1 MLLNPLLAWLGV
13 LAVGVPIL
21 IHLLNRRKFDRVVWA
36 AMRFLRVSVEQNQ
49 RRIQIED
56 MLLLALRCLLVLL
69 LGLALARP
77 VIRSFGAGGWFGQS
91 KVTAVVLIDNSYS
104 MSSTDGAKSRFQLAQ
119 DAADQAVASLPTGSA
134 VSVLFASDTIPTGPI
149 PEPTFDLNLAR
160 KVIKEAKPSD
170 RATDLLPSVKKALET
185 LTSQRQAG
193 AREVY
198 LITDTQALGWKQ
210 FGEIRQSLESAKKD
224 VHAHVVL
231 VGAAETQNIGI
242 SDLRLLSGPA
252 VVGYPLR
259 FEVQLTNYGRS
270 EMRDVRVKI
279 RVDAEQPSDE
289 GSIDVIPAGASKS
302 LLLFA
307 KFKNDGGHS
316 VTAEIDHD
324 HLPADDTRTIAVR
337 ALSQVKILV
346 VDGEPGAG
354 GREAE
359 TFYLKNAL
367 LPVPRAEVEQYYNKV
382 TVIPSQELDAAKID
396 QYDAVFLANVTDFT
410 ETTLNTFA
418 DYLKRG
424 GGLVFFP
431 GDNVQVAHYNNILS
445 RKFNFLPATLGDI
458 QGDASKDDQF
468 VLLQDKNFEHPIA
481 RLWNDP
487 ASSGTLNVHFYRTFD
502 LKPAG
507 DEKQGPEFTKAPDG
521 TEIGRPRTVLRFQD
535 GRPAMME
542 RTWGAGRVVLFAST
556 ADTAWNDLGARPHV
570 FIPLVHRTL
579 GAIVARQDDT
589 LNVKVGDRFAWR
601 ADGKLLGKEA
611 LIVHPGAAAND
622 PTAAEPRRIGLAG
635 NTPLLTYDDTAYAG
649 AYQVKITAE
658 EPIALTFAAQPDPD
672 ESRLDELADAQLA
685 DLTKAA
691 DVTKW
696 QSTQNLTDLLQKK
709 RVGTELWKYLAFIAL
724 ILATAETILAHWFSK
739 AK

>member
-13 LAVGVPIL
+13 GAVSVPIL
-21 IHLLNRRKFDRVVWA
+21 IHLLNRRKFERVVWA

-49 RRIQIED
+49 RRIRVED

-77 VIRSFGAGGWFGQS
+77 VLRSFGAGGWLGQS
-91 KVTAVVLIDNSYS
+91 KVTAVVLLDNSYS
-104 MSSTDGAKSRFQLAQ
+104 MSATDGAKSRFQLAQ

-160 KVIKEAKPSD
+160 KTIREARVSD
-170 RATDLLPSVKKALET
+170 RATNLFPAVKKGLET
-185 LTSQRQAG
+185 LAGSRQAG
-193 AREVY
+193 AREIY
-198 LITDTQALGWKQ
+198 LITDTQALGWRQ
-210 FGEIRQSLESAKKD
+210 FGDVRQSLEGAKKD

-231 VGAAETQNIGI
+231 VGAAESQNIGV

-270 EMRDVRVKI
+270 EARDVRVKL

-289 GSIDVIPAGASKS
+289 GSIDVIPAGSSKS
-302 LLLFA
+302 LLLFG
-307 KFKNDGGHS
+307 KFKSDGGHS

-324 HLPADDTRTIAVR
+324 HLPADDARTIAVR

-346 VDGEPGAG
+346 VDGDPGAG
-354 GREAE
+354 GRESE

-382 TVIPSQELDAAKID
+382 TVIPSQELDAAKLD

-410 ETTLNTFA
+410 ETSLNAFG
-418 DYLKRG
+418 DYLRRG

-431 GDNVQVAHYNNILS
+431 GENVQAAHYNNVLG
-445 RKFNFLPATLGDI
+445 RKFQFLPATLGEI
-458 QGDASKDDQF
+458 RGDSSKDDQF

-487 ASSGTLNVHFYRTFD
+487 ASSGTLNVHFYRTYD
-502 LKPAG
+502 LIPAG
-507 DEKQGPEFTKAPDG
+507 DEKQGPEVTKAADG

-535 GRPAMME
+535 GKPAMVE

-579 GAIVARQDDT
+579 GAIVARQDDA
-589 LNVKVGDRFAWR
+589 LNVKVGERFSWR
-601 ADGKLLGKEA
+601 ADGRLLGKEA
-611 LIVHPGAAAND
+611 LILHPGANAND
-622 PTAAEPRRIGLAG
+622 PTAAEPRRIGLVG
-635 NTPLLTYDDTAYAG
+635 NTPLLTYDDTGYAG

-658 EPIALTFAAQPDPD
+658 EPVALTFAAQPDPD
-672 ESRLDELADAQLA
+672 ESRLDELADAQVGDLA
-685 DLTKAA
+685 KVA
-691 DVTKW
+691 DVTRW
-696 QSTQNLTDLLQKK
+696 QATQNLADVLQKK
-709 RVGTELWKYLAFIAL
+709 RVGTELWKYLALVAL
-724 ILATAETILAHWFSK
+724 VLATAETLLAHFFSK
-739 AK
+739 PK